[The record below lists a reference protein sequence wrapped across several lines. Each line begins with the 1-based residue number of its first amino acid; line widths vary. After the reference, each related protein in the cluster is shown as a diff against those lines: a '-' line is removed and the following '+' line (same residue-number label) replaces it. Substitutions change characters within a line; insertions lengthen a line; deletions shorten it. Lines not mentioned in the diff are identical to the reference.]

1 MAENRDPITNSA
13 CDIKHSQGPTF
24 ALLFPANAIRS
35 QASVCGCPFRKRGT
49 VAVGERMRQWI
60 KNITTLKID
69 IHIAQNIGKVWIR
82 GKQKLLALF
91 GFGTISDTSLMD

>member
-24 ALLFPANAIRS
+24 ALLCPANAIRS

-60 KNITTLKID
+60 IKVRMGPD
-69 IHIAQNIGKVWIR
+69 PEAGAQFDTATGPAS
-82 GKQKLLALF
+82 LLF
-91 GFGTISDTSLMD
+91 TYQ